1 MATNF
6 IDALL
11 RHRQSSIPELVDVL
25 RDIHHG
31 KTANSQPPP
40 ALSAHLDGPESQ
52 LPLLIRRLILDGLAR
67 GSEDLARLIKP
78 ALDAPTG
85 SEDGAARQYSAL
97 RDRFDRLERNVR
109 QHAVTVD
116 RLLNPDSPPPGM
128 PASAAPY
135 QETLYLQCARGGR
148 TAGRFRCMN
157 RRNRRTSVTSALR
170 PFRMNGLPQAAAP
183 MLTIRPGSFALDAG
197 ASEIIAVEVDL
208 GPCPDLVDSNLQT
221 SIDLHMNDAV
231 ALKIWIEIHVYERC

>member
-116 RLLNPDSPPPGM
+116 RRRACQRARRPIRRRSISSAREEDAPPAGF
-128 PASAAPY
+128 AA
-135 QETLYLQCARGGR
+135 
-148 TAGRFRCMN
+148 
-157 RRNRRTSVTSALR
+157 
-170 PFRMNGLPQAAAP
+170 
-183 MLTIRPGSFALDAG
+183 
-197 ASEIIAVEVDL
+197 
-208 GPCPDLVDSNLQT
+208 
-221 SIDLHMNDAV
+221 
-231 ALKIWIEIHVYERC
+231 

>member
-1 MATNF
+1 
-6 IDALL
+6 
-11 RHRQSSIPELVDVL
+11 
-25 RDIHHG
+25 
-31 KTANSQPPP
+31 
-40 ALSAHLDGPESQ
+40 
-52 LPLLIRRLILDGLAR
+52 
-67 GSEDLARLIKP
+67 
-78 ALDAPTG
+78 
-85 SEDGAARQYSAL
+85 
-97 RDRFDRLERNVR
+97 
-109 QHAVTVD
+109 
-116 RLLNPDSPPPGM
+116 M